1 MVTIP
6 QGTSPKKIAVKLI
19 KTYGKNK
26 ALQMATNY
34 NIPVGVM
41 NLVLSTPMG
50 QDAVKDFNTM
60 KSDLLGGLKSGLT
73 SALKFN
79 WKKPIKDKD
88 KPWYEQDDIKF
99 PLPGTKDIKF
109 PLPVQEVPTWQGYT
123 DFENPFVPK
132 INTGKVKDTTKTI
145 EPVVKP
151 KVIKPTMRD
160 VTGPVYKDTAQGQGQ
175 REERQQ
181 KQQKQSQIQKET
193 AKYKDTATTGA
204 KAGYTYGLQRG
215 GKIKKVKSKY
225 AKGGGVR
232 TSKYKL

>member
-1 MVTIP
+1 WRIVMVTIP

-99 PLPGTKDIKF
+99 PLP
-109 PLPVQEVPTWQGYT
+109 VQEVPTWQGYT

-132 INTGKVKDTTKTI
+132 INTGKVKDTTETI
-145 EPVVKP
+145 KP
-151 KVIKPTMRD
+151 VIKPKITQPVSGPHGGGRD
-160 VTGPVYKDTAQGQGQ
+160 VWEQSDRQAEKEQ
-175 REERQQ
+175 RQQ
-181 KQQKQSQIQKET
+181 SVQQERE
-193 AKYKDTATTGA
+193 KYKDTATTGA
-204 KAGYTYGLQRG
+204 KAGYT
-215 GKIKKVKSKY
+215 
-225 AKGGGVR
+225 
-232 TSKYKL
+232 